1 MLDARPTLPVCV
13 LCAKKSGRVTC
24 DAATQAP
31 PRGENRPF
39 AECFIHAGIGIISSF
54 SPPGQQHHAHSF
66 GLCDPST
73 LRVVAATDR
82 TCKQSNGT
90 ERL

>member
-1 MLDARPTLPVCV
+1 MLDVCPTLRVCV
-13 LCAKKSGRVTC
+13 LCARKNGRVTC

-31 PRGENRPF
+31 PRGENRSF
-39 AECFIHAGIGIISSF
+39 AECFIHAGIGIISYF
-54 SPPGQQHHAHSF
+54 SSPGGQHRAHSF
-66 GLCDPST
+66 GLSDPST